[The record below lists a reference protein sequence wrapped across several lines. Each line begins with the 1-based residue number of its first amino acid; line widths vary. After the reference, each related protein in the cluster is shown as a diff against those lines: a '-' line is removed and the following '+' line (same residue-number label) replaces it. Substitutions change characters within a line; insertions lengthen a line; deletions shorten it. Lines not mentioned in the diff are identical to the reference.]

1 MSETNEVSLKQTNPK
16 DAVGTKKAPVSTVSM
31 PFILSVGLAM
41 LEGALKYGRHN
52 YRESGVRL
60 SVYVDAIFR
69 HLAAL
74 YEGEWYDPDTKG
86 AKIPHIIKIAACCAV
101 VFDAHLFGKLVDDRP
116 PSHKP
121 GWINEFNKKASD
133 IIDQYPNPKEAFTRG
148 EKLED

>member
-1 MSETNEVSLKQTNPK
+1 MTESNDYNTKDTNPK

-31 PFILSVGLAM
+31 PFILSIGLAM

-60 SVYVDAIFR
+60 SVYIDAIFR

-74 YEGEWYDPDTKG
+74 YEGEWNDPDTKG

-101 VFDAHLFGKLVDDRP
+101 VFDAYLFGKLVDDRP
-116 PSHKP
+116 PAHKK
-121 GWINEFNKKASD
+121 GWMQEFNKKAAD
-133 IIDQYPNPKEAFTRG
+133 MINQYPNPKDAYIQGG
-148 EKLED
+148 EIED